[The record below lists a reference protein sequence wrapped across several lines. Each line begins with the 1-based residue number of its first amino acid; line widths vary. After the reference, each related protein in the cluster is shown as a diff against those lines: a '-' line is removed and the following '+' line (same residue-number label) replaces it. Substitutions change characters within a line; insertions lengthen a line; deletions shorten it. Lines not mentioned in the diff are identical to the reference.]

1 MDQEVLKLMN
11 GINAQYQKRRG
22 KDPEAQ
28 FDVIQRLSKDY
39 DQRVT
44 VWQSGSLTFDLA
56 SGRNGVPKGRVIE
69 MYGPESGGKTT
80 TAMLMIASIQR
91 QEAKRALEEP
101 GYTAKICAFIDAEHA
116 FDPMLAIEYG
126 VDIDEM
132 VLVDPETAEQ
142 AMDICEA
149 LVRSGRFAII
159 VVDSVAALVP
169 AKIEESSMEQQ
180 TMAELA
186 RFMSKAMQKLVGPSY
201 QKNTTLLFIN
211 QIREKIGGYAPN
223 GIVPTTTPGGRALK
237 YYSSLRLEIKRG
249 ESIKQGNDI
258 VGHQIK
264 VRFIKNKIG
273 MPYKEAEFKL
283 LYGVGI
289 DKADEIGQLA
299 IFGGIVRTSG
309 GWIYYE
315 DENGHQIEIN
325 GVPMKFNGRAKLFD
339 EISVNPELAR
349 QLDARIRGNFDQ
361 IEAPE
366 IPLEERN
373 FDDK

>member
-1 MDQEVLKLMN
+1 MDQEIIKLMS

-22 KDPEAQ
+22 KDPELQ

-39 DQRVT
+39 DQRIT
-44 VWQSGSLTFDLA
+44 TWQSGSLTLDLA
-56 SGRNGVPKGRVIE
+56 TGRNGIPKGRVIE
-69 MYGPESGGKTT
+69 IYGPESSGKTT
-80 TAMLMIASIQR
+80 TAMLIIASIQR
-91 QEAKRALEEP
+91 QEALRAQTEP
-101 GYTAKICAFIDAEHA
+101 GYVAKTIAFIDAEHA

-132 VLVDPETAEQ
+132 ILVDPETAEQ

-149 LVRSGRFAII
+149 LVRSGRFAMI

-186 RFMSKAMQKLVGPSY
+186 RFMSKAMMKLVGPAY
-201 QKNTTLLFIN
+201 QKQTTLFFIN
-211 QIREKIGGYAPN
+211 QIRQKIGGYAPN
-223 GIVPTTTPGGRALK
+223 GIIPTTTPGGLALK
-237 YYSSLRLEIKRG
+237 YYSSLRLEVKRG
-249 ESIKQGNDI
+249 ETIKQGNDAI
-258 VGHQIK
+258 GHQIK

-289 DKADEIGQLA
+289 DKSDEIGQLA
-299 IFGGIVRTSG
+299 IFGGIVRSSG
-309 GWIYYE
+309 AWIYYE
-315 DENGHQIEIN
+315 DENGNLIEIN
-325 GVPMKFNGRAKLFD
+325 GVPMKFNGKAKLFE
-339 EISVNPELAR
+339 EIANNPELAA

-373 FDDK
+373 FEK